1 MTGANVDV
9 GCRAQV
15 EITSRIV
22 SYRKTK
28 VERSAGL
35 QDRVTTRGQTGG
47 QTDGHD
53 RSHYLSYY
61 CCRENVVIST
71 WKT

>member
-35 QDRVTTRGQTGG
+35 QDRVTTRGQR
-47 QTDGHD
+47 Q
-53 RSHYLSYY
+53 
-61 CCRENVVIST
+61 
-71 WKT
+71 